1 MRVSKYC
8 EVTSKS
14 LIDFEEIKFILANN
28 NVNLVK
34 AHQLNGKVYLKDT
47 VSVLNSNYKTI
58 IDNSLTMYVIN
69 GKKYLC
75 YITEDGYYKNTTS
88 IEIVDENEC
97 IEFLNH
103 IGFNEQFSLD
113 ADYYVYSDGVNMLN
127 IINLINIG
135 LYISVRKEN
144 ATFEEVK
151 EILESFNIPHIEE
164 VLDESIE
171 KLVVNKLRRQMK

>member
-58 IDNSLTMYVIN
+58 ID
-69 GKKYLC
+69 K
-75 YITEDGYYKNTTS
+75 
-88 IEIVDENEC
+88 
-97 IEFLNH
+97 
-103 IGFNEQFSLD
+103 
-113 ADYYVYSDGVNMLN
+113 
-127 IINLINIG
+127 II
-135 LYISVRKEN
+135 
-144 ATFEEVK
+144 
-151 EILESFNIPHIEE
+151 
-164 VLDESIE
+164 
-171 KLVVNKLRRQMK
+171 